1 MITIKYV
8 RNDDMKEYTNV
19 STVTMEVDDGQ
30 STVDDLFQTLDNFI
44 KAIGY
49 PPEGYVESVTEKEE
63 FIDE

>member
-1 MITIKYV
+1 MITIQYV
-8 RNDDMKEYTNV
+8 RDDDMKEYTNV

-30 STVDDLFQTLDNFI
+30 STVDDLLQAFDNFI

-49 PPEGYVESVTEKEE
+49 RPEGYVEYVTEKEE